1 MYKFIKLLQNTG
13 DCPTVLVENKDGVRH
28 VQKLLD
34 ERQLGI
40 YEKLISLN
48 ISGIP
53 KARIAPLDEM
63 ILPDVMNEMRSEL
76 LADSAGVLV
85 EEYIDGSDLDKLA
98 ESGFKMSRR
107 EFRRMMLSLCATLS
121 KVHKA
126 GIVHRDIKPANIIR
140 SDSGRYY
147 IIDFGNA
154 RIPAESNTH
163 TRIVAT
169 LGFASPEQLEGKQAT
184 PRSDIYSLGRTMKE
198 FMPKSRS
205 LTRIYKKATM
215 DSPNDRYRTAANMAL
230 AIRFTP
236 LALTVRAAIAAVLA
250 FLIFLLIIPNIDSG
264 GRELAR
270 NYNSRMDSTQIAD
283 EEQRLLNEIAVG
295 NDGYANFMRL
305 SELYEMQGEHD
316 KAADILIEYVDTV
329 NDRRLYVSTSPIF
342 ERLEELK
349 PKTSVDEQAK
359 ILELNGNADY
369 IDRLLEAGEY
379 AHAREVLND
388 ITANPC
394 KELER
399 MGFRQTEEYYKRLEA
414 LENGEDDR

>member
-13 DCPTVLVENKDGVRH
+13 DCPTVLVENEDGVRY

-34 ERQLGI
+34 ERQLDI
-40 YEKLISLN
+40 YQKLIALN

-53 KARIAPLDEM
+53 KSRIAPLDEM
-63 ILPDVMNEMRSEL
+63 LLPDVMNEMRSEL

-85 EEYIDGSDLDKLA
+85 EEYIGGSDLDKLS
-98 ESGFKMSRR
+98 ESGHKMSRR

-154 RIPAESNTH
+154 RIPAESGTH

-169 LGFASPEQLEGKQAT
+169 LGYASPEQLEGKRAT
-184 PRSDIYSLGRTMKE
+184 KRSDIYALGRTMKE

-215 DSPNDRYRTAANMAL
+215 DSPNDRYRTAAHMAF

-236 LALTVRAAIAAVLA
+236 LALTVRALIAAVLA
-250 FLIFLLIIPNIDSG
+250 FLIFLLIIPDIDD
-264 GRELAR
+264 GRTIAK
-270 NYNSRMDSTQIAD
+270 NYDSAMDSEQIAD
-283 EEQRLLNEIAVG
+283 EEQRLMNEIAIG

-329 NDRRLYVSTSPIF
+329 DDRRLYVSTSPIY

-369 IDRLLEAGEY
+369 IDRLLDAGEY
-379 AHAREVLND
+379 EHAREVLDD

-399 MGFRQTEEYYKRLEA
+399 LDFYQTDEYYKRLEE
-414 LENGEDDR
+414 LENGKDDR

>member
-13 DCPTVLVENKDGVRH
+13 DCPTVLVENEDGVRY

-34 ERQLGI
+34 ERQLDI
-40 YEKLISLN
+40 YQKLIALN

-63 ILPDVMNEMRSEL
+63 LLPDVMNEMRSEL

-85 EEYIDGSDLDKLA
+85 EEYIDGSDLDKLS
-98 ESGFKMSRR
+98 ESDHKMSRR
-107 EFRRMMLSLCATLS
+107 EFRRMMLSLCRTLS

-154 RIPAESNTH
+154 RIPAESGTH

-169 LGFASPEQLEGKQAT
+169 LGFASPEQLEGKRAT
-184 PRSDIYSLGRTMKE
+184 KRSDIYALGRTMKE
-198 FMPKSRS
+198 FMPKSLS

-236 LALTVRAAIAAVLA
+236 LALTVRAVIAAVLA
-250 FLIFLLIIPNIDSG
+250 FLIFLLIIPSIDD
-264 GRELAR
+264 GRTIAK
-270 NYNSRMDSTQIAD
+270 NYDSAMDSEQIAD
-283 EEQRLLNEIAVG
+283 EEQRLMNEIAVG

-305 SELYEMQGEHD
+305 SELYEMQGSFD

-329 NDRRLYVSTSPIF
+329 NDRRLYVSKSLIY

-379 AHAREVLND
+379 EHAHEVLDD

-399 MGFRQTEEYYKRLEA
+399 SDFYQTDEYYKRLEE
-414 LENGEDDR
+414 LENGKDDR

>member
-13 DCPTVLVENKDGVRH
+13 DCPTVLVENEDGVRY

-53 KARIAPLDEM
+53 KSRIAPLDEM
-63 ILPDVMNEMRSEL
+63 LLPDVMNEMRSEL

-85 EEYIDGSDLDKLA
+85 EEYIGGSDLEKLS
-98 ESGFKMSRR
+98 ESGHKMSRR
-107 EFRRMMLSLCATLS
+107 EFQRMMLSLCRTLS

-154 RIPAESNTH
+154 RIPAESSTH

-169 LGFASPEQLEGKQAT
+169 LGYASPEQLEGKQAT
-184 PRSDIYSLGRTMKE
+184 PQSDIYSLGRTMKE

-215 DSPNDRYRTAANMAL
+215 DSPNDRYRTAAHMAL

-250 FLIFLLIIPNIDSG
+250 FLIFLLIIPSVGDGRTITKNYDS
-264 GRELAR
+264 A
-270 NYNSRMDSTQIAD
+270 MDSEQIAD

-305 SELYEMQGEHD
+305 SELYEMHGEHD

-329 NDRRLYVSTSPIF
+329 NDRRLYVSTSPIY

-369 IDRLLEAGEY
+369 IDRLFEAGEY
-379 AHAREVLND
+379 AHAREVLDD

-399 MGFRQTEEYYKRLEA
+399 MGIRQTDEYYKRLEE

>member
-13 DCPTVLVENKDGVRH
+13 DCPTVLVENEDGVRY

-40 YEKLISLN
+40 YEKLIALN

-63 ILPDVMNEMRSEL
+63 LLPDVMNEMRSEL
-76 LADSAGVLV
+76 LADSSGVLV
-85 EEYIDGSDLDKLA
+85 EEYIDGSDLEKLS

-154 RIPAESNTH
+154 RIPAKSNTH

-169 LGFASPEQLEGKQAT
+169 LGYASPEQLEGKRAT
-184 PRSDIYSLGRTMKE
+184 KRSDIYSLGRTMKE
-198 FMPKSRS
+198 FMPKSLS

-215 DSPNDRYRTAANMAL
+215 DSPNDRYRTAAHMAF

-236 LALTVRAAIAAVLA
+236 LALTVRAVIAAVLA
-250 FLIFLLIIPNIDSG
+250 FLIFLLIIPSIDD
-264 GRELAR
+264 GRTIAK
-270 NYNSRMDSTQIAD
+270 NYDSAMDSEQIAD
-283 EEQRLLNEIAVG
+283 EEQRLMNEIAVG

-305 SELYEMQGEHD
+305 SELYEMQGSFD

-329 NDRRLYVSTSPIF
+329 NDRRLYVSKSLIY

-379 AHAREVLND
+379 AHAREVLDD

-399 MGFRQTEEYYKRLEA
+399 LDFYQTDEYYKRLEE
-414 LENGEDDR
+414 LENGKDDR